1 MMKRNPDFVK
11 RNIMGEIIL
20 VPTANTSGN
29 MNGLIAL
36 NEVGSFIFDLLPN
49 DDSKALAEAVVA
61 EFEVDYET
69 ALADVEMF
77 LLQLKAHKVIE

>member
-1 MMKRNPDFVK
+1 MKLNPDFVK

-36 NEVGSFIFDLLPN
+36 NEVGAFVFDLLP
-49 DDSKALAEAVVA
+49 DDDVGALVEAVVN
-61 EFEVDYET
+61 EFEVDYDT
-69 ALADVEMF
+69 ARGDVELF
-77 LLQLKAHKVIE
+77 LNQLKEHKIIL

>member
-1 MMKRNPDFVK
+1 MKLNPDFVK

-36 NEVGSFIFDLLPN
+36 NEVGAFVFDLLPN
-49 DDSKALAEAVVA
+49 NDTKALAQAVVA
-61 EFEVDYET
+61 EFEVNYET
-69 ALADVEMF
+69 ALTDVEMF
-77 LLQLKAHKVIE
+77 LQQLKTHKVIE